1 MSTRSPTWKLSRG
14 KLQSPEKPPSPPQC
28 SARGLCR
35 AQPVQLSMQQQM
47 SQLHDC
53 SHSCSQECWTY
64 TYVQRVTRATVRD
77 QHNLLVKK
85 TATHPPTHTH
95 THSHT
100 HTHTAWVRR
109 KKNTQVHLV
118 IGRRYSSKPTILQ
131 PRTQVEG
138 ANAQSRKEGSATC
151 PAVLLQALRRVPSVW
166 KERQGNQV

>member
-14 KLQSPEKPPSPPQC
+14 KLQSPEKPPSPPQR

-85 TATHPPTHTH
+85 TATHPHTHTHTLSLTHTHTHTH
-95 THSHT
+95 THSLGEEEKKYPSSPSYRKKVLIQTHHFTTT
-100 HTHTAWVRR
+100 HTNR
-109 KKNTQVHLV
+109 
-118 IGRRYSSKPTILQ
+118 GSK
-131 PRTQVEG
+131 RTV
-138 ANAQSRKEGSATC
+138 T
-151 PAVLLQALRRVPSVW
+151 
-166 KERQGNQV
+166 